1 VNRLGFKPGGT
12 TRLLSGYKGVIAV
25 RWVGIAILLA
35 TVPTT
40 PQPAWLPGS
49 VLVVV
54 VVSGYNLAAMVL
66 ERRGGVSRR
75 VRIILLCADFVGC
88 LAAQLSILS
97 KASAAGPA
105 ESVGL
110 LLIGVEAVVLF
121 DLRGF
126 AWFSTAA
133 APALALTAWDQAR
146 VIHSSSDAALWGF
159 TWATFLLLL
168 CLIALRGREEGRLR
182 SELRRL
188 AVTDELTGLANR
200 RSFRSTLANELARS
214 ARTQR
219 PLCLLMLDLDHFK
232 RVNDTFGHG
241 AGDVSLATLGALLS
255 KGMLRSGV
263 DVAARIGG
271 EEFAVVLP
279 ETDEAGGG
287 AAAARV
293 RLAVRSRAADM
304 RTTVSIGVAASHAG
318 DDPDSLLR
326 AADKALYTA
335 KALGRNRVSLAS
347 DASPVAV
354 GIA

>member
-1 VNRLGFKPGGT
+1 M
-12 TRLLSGYKGVIAV
+12 TRLVAGYQGVITV
-25 RWVGIAILLA
+25 RWVGIAILLL

-40 PQPAWLPGS
+40 PQPSWLPGS
-49 VLVVV
+49 VLVVL
-54 VVSGYNLAAMVL
+54 VVSGYNLAAMEL
-66 ERRGGVSRR
+66 QRRGGVSRR
-75 VRIILLCADFVGC
+75 VRIAMLCADFAGC
-88 LAAQLSILS
+88 LAAMLSILS

-121 DLRGF
+121 DLRGYV
-126 AWFSTAA
+126 WFSAA
-133 APALALTAWDQAR
+133 AVPALALSAWDQAR
-146 VIHSSSDAALWGF
+146 FVQSPSDAALWGF

-168 CLIALRGREEGRLR
+168 LLIALRGREEVRLR
-182 SELRRL
+182 GELRRL

-241 AGDVSLATLGALLS
+241 AGDVSLAAMGAVLS
-255 KGMLRSGV
+255 KGMHRSGV

-271 EEFAVVLP
+271 EEFAVILP
-279 ETDEAGGG
+279 ETDEAGGEF
-287 AAAARV
+287 AAERL
-293 RLAVRSRAADM
+293 RLAVMSRAADI
-304 RTTVSIGVAASHAG
+304 RTTVSLGVAVSHAG

-326 AADKALYTA
+326 AVDKALYRA
-335 KALGRNRVSLAS
+335 KALGRNCVALAS
-347 DASPVAV
+347 NEPAVALGV
-354 GIA
+354 A